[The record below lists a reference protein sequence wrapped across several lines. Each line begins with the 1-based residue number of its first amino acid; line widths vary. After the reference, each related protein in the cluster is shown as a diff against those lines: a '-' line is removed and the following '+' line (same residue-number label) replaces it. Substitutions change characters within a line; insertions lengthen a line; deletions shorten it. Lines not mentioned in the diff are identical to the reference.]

1 MGCKNKDWN
10 HTLKMIR
17 GHFCGR
23 KDRKIA
29 LYVND
34 ERSLNQ
40 FDSIGPDEEEYPR
53 QNKKGLP
60 RFSESLFYYDIS
72 ISNPIS
78 NLN

>member
-1 MGCKNKDWN
+1 
-10 HTLKMIR
+10 MIR
-17 GHFCGR
+17 GQFYGR

-29 LYVND
+29 LYGNN

-53 QNKKGLP
+53 QNKKGFP
-60 RFSESLFYYDIS
+60 RFSESLFYYDIP
-72 ISNPIS
+72 ISSPIS